1 MWFQRA
7 VGHVCPQVAMC
18 SQQRLLVC
26 QEGRYRNKDSSGSYQ
41 LWPVQLQKSSA
52 VGKTDVS
59 KHDRLSC
66 PQGHMEDST
75 CRGLGQRFKFHLLFF
90 PQFSG
95 FPFVFTIPLV
105 VFDFILMWQF
115 LGNWTTEPFQ
125 LEKRKFIT
133 PVELSLGSHDVS
145 LVPWGCYLWE
155 SHWGA
160 LLGGPQ
166 SPRCTAGRS
175 LFTEVYCWEVL
186 SHWGLL
192 LGSPQSL
199 RCTARRSLVTEVY
212 CWAVPRSFSLCCRQ

>member
-26 QEGRYRNKDSSGSYQ
+26 QEGRYRNEDSSGSYQ

-59 KHDRLSC
+59 KRDRLSC

-95 FPFVFTIPLV
+95 FPFIFTIPLV

-115 LGNWTTEPFQ
+115 LGNWITESFQ
-125 LEKRKFIT
+125 LEKKKVYYTSRA
-133 PVELSLGSHDVS
+133 
-145 LVPWGCYLWE
+145 VPWITWCQP
-155 SHWGA
+155 HA
-160 LLGGPQ
+160 LGLLFVGKPL
-166 SPRCTAGRS
+166 RCTTGRS
-175 LFTEVYCWEVL
+175 SVTEVYCWEVL
-186 SHWGLL
+186 SYWGLL
-192 LGSPQSL
+192 PGGP
-199 RCTARRSLVTEVY
+199 
-212 CWAVPRSFSLCCRQ
+212 